1 MASVRAP
8 QMGAQEAESD
18 SADSISGEDS
28 LSPEA
33 SAYLLDLSLG
43 DVGVDLTWDG
53 YWRMSLLAGGSFGR
67 RSADTAYPGLAQG
80 VNFNQEPD
88 LTLSLW
94 IEDRWFLETTFLEGF
109 ERNTYRAGYQGR
121 DDEFIR
127 QVVVGNAGVNAST
140 YAGLAVPR
148 PVENTPGIV
157 GKFGTSKSDHEILV
171 RYDPS
176 EALTKTFRGQYEVTS
191 QEIGLSDFVE
201 GRYFILPDE
210 DVSNVQVYLEDR
222 NGNVTGTDG
231 TGANRRYRKAEP
243 VEFFVDEESGL
254 LELSEAHDGQVVVY
268 YENSSGHPVG
278 DDTVADFIVTPDA
291 NFRPDLTEPIVY
303 EPFNLDAAP
312 DPYDPQGRDFADTS
326 QVVIGGVDH
335 LILYDPGRFTP
346 FERQNVYLSARPLP
360 EESWRVLPLLKD
372 RGALYPGSDPGEL
385 DFISDPAEKTV
396 TAFGAVG
403 SGARAP
409 ANRYPFALADPEAY
423 GPGREKDADKIS
435 RVLVLTIRESNPGYN
450 LGSGVVPGS
459 VTVRVN
465 GVLDTTVQVTDE
477 GSLQFSRYIHLDDW
491 IEVSYRTETLDL
503 DGGDLFIYQ
512 GNRFQITP
520 DLRWELAESLRWN
533 INRER
538 STTEF
543 GESSGEISVAST
555 MDWTTETAGASVS
568 ANTTLATPDTS
579 GNLRLFG
586 MDGGG
591 YGLALF
597 NDNLVAAP
605 SAVLSEPNRVDLD
618 RYNYISYDAFG
629 REILNDYIWPGASS
643 TGQDGPGLAA
653 DRDGDPTDGRV
664 MELRFNL
671 PSSGDWS
678 AGDALTDVEGPI
690 DLSGYTALEIPI
702 RFLNAGGNEPTLI
715 LQIGEIGESADHQD
729 DGAIN
734 GADAGSYVEW
744 NLSSDTDIEWTGG
757 GVSGA
762 WGGSWATARITLTA
776 LDRARLEKARS
787 WRLLIKESTGA
798 SSGRLITGAPKFE
811 GSAFRTEIR
820 GPEPTNILV
829 ATQDVAGDEIEDNSL
844 KSDFPEVAELFHP
857 NGESN
862 QTMRIRWGSAAG
874 GSDIA
879 VGDRWEAVSWFSG
892 VPMEAYRTAVFYIK
906 DSGTT
911 DPITARFTDE
921 DDKGISV
928 TWTPSGS
935 TQWTKITVDIAGSS
949 ASASSGSILGSPVI
963 NNDAGELTRILF
975 SSTIAA
981 DQSGTLYLDE
991 IHFTDP
997 AYSITGGA
1005 EFRGYWRY
1013 PEDVAAVGR
1022 FPILGNISLEGGT
1035 EFAGG
1040 KVVSGLDR
1048 GNTAVTGTFSA
1059 GADVLGVG
1067 VETDWR
1073 TTWGQGTEIWS
1084 GSHSLRIPAR
1094 YDVFWV
1100 GDSYSMGIAGNDFTF
1115 SRQNDMNLVF
1125 RPGRARIFG
1134 EALYDGESLVQ
1145 AWGGE
1150 TGWGGEHWDAK
1161 LDVRYVMNTAEEP
1174 EFAGDYFSSWIGDY
1188 TYLLPSKETVTN
1200 REAHHEAFGSFRWG
1214 VFSVEWDP
1222 EVRIKAARAPEWN
1235 QENRWAGR
1243 LSFPL
1248 TFESWSVTP
1257 SYRRNL
1263 RQLTGLSTANS
1274 SSYGDAWGVYAEG
1287 LGGQFPLF
1295 TYAPFREIFGKEDG
1309 TVFGAK
1315 TDGFNEADYE
1325 TELALEMTRVGGS
1338 RIMDLFVPSYADA
1351 SLERR
1356 YLRKGD
1362 TFGWENEWRS
1372 SVGFSAVNFFGR
1384 FGRYPVIP
1392 IYNTEEISGLVQ
1404 VNLQDENGTGVPDPE
1419 ELVWQADWSFGGTR
1433 NRKLVLD
1440 HRVSWHWDSDMRKT
1454 MQEGRVEY
1462 RWRTPSKDVL
1472 HLPLVNRAIPK
1483 QHHLENTERIGVRGL
1498 YPWSDAPAET
1508 ISDLGFLLHHESSWV
1523 FQDTGHFKGW
1533 LTLGLGGRD
1542 GEFVNG
1548 WELGMEAEFRF

>member
-1 MASVRAP
+1 
-8 QMGAQEAESD
+8 
-18 SADSISGEDS
+18 
-28 LSPEA
+28 
-33 SAYLLDLSLG
+33 
-43 DVGVDLTWDG
+43 
-53 YWRMSLLAGGSFGR
+53 
-67 RSADTAYPGLAQG
+67 
-80 VNFNQEPD
+80 
-88 LTLSLW
+88 
-94 IEDRWFLETTFLEGF
+94 F

-121 DDEFIR
+121 DDEFVR
-127 QVVVGNAGVNAST
+127 QVVAGNAGVNAST

-148 PVENTPGIV
+148 PVESTPGIV

-171 RYDPS
+171 RYDPTES
-176 EALTKTFRGQYEVTS
+176 LTKTFRGQYEVTS
-191 QEIGLSDFVE
+191 QEIGLSDFVQ
-201 GRYFILPDE
+201 GRFFILPDTV
-210 DVSNVQVYLEDR
+210 VSNVEVYLEDR
-222 NGNVTGTDG
+222 NGTVAGTDG
-231 TGANRRYRKAEP
+231 TGATRRYRKAEP
-243 VEFFVDEESGL
+243 VEFFVDESSGL

-268 YENSSGHPVG
+268 YKTSDGPVG
-278 DDTVADFIVTPDA
+278 VNSVTAGDGFIVPADA
-291 NFRPDLTEPIVY
+291 NLRPDIAEPIVY
-303 EPFNLDAAP
+303 RPFDWTQA
-312 DPYDPQGRDFADTS
+312 DEYDPAGRTYAQTS
-326 QVVIGGVDH
+326 QITGLAPGPA

-372 RGALYPGSDPGEL
+372 RGALYPSAIPDEF
-385 DFISDPAEKTV
+385 DFISNPSEKTV
-396 TAFGAVG
+396 AAFGAIG
-403 SGARAP
+403 SDARAP
-409 ANRYPFALADPEAY
+409 ANRYPFAAADPEAY

-465 GVLDTTVQVTDE
+465 GVLDTTVGVTDG

-520 DLRWELAESLRWN
+520 DLKWELAESLRWN

-555 MDWTTETAGASVS
+555 MDWATETAGASLA

-597 NDNLVAAP
+597 NDNLVSSPADVQSIPPTPPAD
-605 SAVLSEPNRVDLD
+605 RIDLD
-618 RYNYISYDAFG
+618 RYSYISYDAFG
-629 REILNDYIWPGASS
+629 REILNDYTWPGASS
-643 TGQDGPGLAA
+643 TGVDGPGLAA

-671 PSSGDWS
+671 GVAQWS
-678 AGDALTDVEGPI
+678 AGDALTDAEGPI

-702 RFLNAGGNEPTLI
+702 RFLNAGGTEPTLV

-734 GADAGSYVEW
+734 GADAGSFVEW
-744 NLSSDTDIEWTGG
+744 NLSTDTDIEWTGG
-757 GVSGA
+757 GVNGA
-762 WGGSWATARITLTA
+762 WGGSWATARIALTGA
-776 LDRARLEKARS
+776 DRARLEKARS
-787 WRLLIKESTGA
+787 WRLLLAADGGTA
-798 SSGRLITGAPKFE
+798 SGRLIAGAPSFE

-820 GPEPTNILV
+820 DPSDVLV
-829 ATQDVAGDEIEDNSL
+829 TPQDVAGDEIEDNSL
-844 KSDFPEVAELFHP
+844 KSAYPEVAELFHP

-862 QTMRIRWGSAAG
+862 QAMRLRWGTDAG
-874 GSDIA
+874 GVDLGTASATD
-879 VGDRWEAVSWFSG
+879 DRWEAVSWFSG
-892 VPMEAYRTAVFYIK
+892 VPMEAYRTAVFYVRNK
-906 DSGTT
+906 SGSLG
-911 DPITARFTDE
+911 PLTARITDE
-921 DDKGISV
+921 NNQGIIVS
-928 TWTPSGS
+928 WATPAADG
-935 TQWTKITVDIAGSS
+935 WDRITVDIAGGTASS
-949 ASASSGSILGSPVI
+949 ARGASIDYLNIDKNAETLTRFVLSGADET
-963 NNDAGELTRILF
+963 NDAG
-975 SSTIAA
+975 SSAN
-981 DQSGTLYLDE
+981 SGTLYLDE

-1073 TTWGQGTEIWS
+1073 TTWGQGAEIWS

-1094 YDVFWV
+1094 YNVFWV

-1125 RPGRARIFG
+1125 RPGKARIFG

-1150 TGWGGEHWDAK
+1150 TGWGGENWDAR
-1161 LDVRYVMNTAEEP
+1161 LDIRYVMNTAEEP

-1188 TYLLPSKETVTN
+1188 AYLLPSKKTVTN
-1200 REAHHEAFGSFRWG
+1200 REAHHEAFGAFRWG

-1248 TFESWSVTP
+1248 TFES
-1257 SYRRNL
+1257 
-1263 RQLTGLSTANS
+1263 
-1274 SSYGDAWGVYAEG
+1274 
-1287 LGGQFPLF
+1287 
-1295 TYAPFREIFGKEDG
+1295 
-1309 TVFGAK
+1309 
-1315 TDGFNEADYE
+1315 
-1325 TELALEMTRVGGS
+1325 
-1338 RIMDLFVPSYADA
+1338 
-1351 SLERR
+1351 
-1356 YLRKGD
+1356 
-1362 TFGWENEWRS
+1362 
-1372 SVGFSAVNFFGR
+1372 
-1384 FGRYPVIP
+1384 
-1392 IYNTEEISGLVQ
+1392 
-1404 VNLQDENGTGVPDPE
+1404 
-1419 ELVWQADWSFGGTR
+1419 
-1433 NRKLVLD
+1433 
-1440 HRVSWHWDSDMRKT
+1440 
-1454 MQEGRVEY
+1454 
-1462 RWRTPSKDVL
+1462 
-1472 HLPLVNRAIPK
+1472 
-1483 QHHLENTERIGVRGL
+1483 
-1498 YPWSDAPAET
+1498 
-1508 ISDLGFLLHHESSWV
+1508 
-1523 FQDTGHFKGW
+1523 
-1533 LTLGLGGRD
+1533 
-1542 GEFVNG
+1542 
-1548 WELGMEAEFRF
+1548 